1 MRTFWKFILG
11 AVIGGV
17 LGTAIALLFAPVAG
31 NDLRERIR
39 DYCTNI
45 RDEVKVAATN
55 KSQELQSKLALLQ
68 RR

>member
-1 MRTFWKFILG
+1 MRTFGKFVLG
-11 AVIGGV
+11 AVIGGI
-17 LGTAIALLFAPVAG
+17 LGTALALLFAPVAG

-45 RDEVKVAATN
+45 RDEVQDAATS
-55 KSQELQSKLALLQ
+55 KSQELQSHLAALQ

>member
-1 MRTFWKFILG
+1 MRTFWKFLLG
-11 AVIGGV
+11 AVIGGL
-17 LGTAIALLFAPVAG
+17 LGSALALLFAPVAG

-45 RDEVKVAATN
+45 RNEVKTAATN
-55 KSQELQSKLALLQ
+55 KSLELQSHLATLQ

>member
-1 MRTFWKFILG
+1 MRTFWKFLLG
-11 AVIGGV
+11 AVIGGL
-17 LGTAIALLFAPVAG
+17 LGSALALLFAPVAG

-45 RDEVKVAATN
+45 RNEVKTAATN
-55 KSQELQSKLALLQ
+55 KSLELQSHLAILQ

>member
-1 MRTFWKFILG
+1 MRTFWKFLLG
-11 AVIGGV
+11 AVIGGL
-17 LGTAIALLFAPVAG
+17 LGSALALLFAPVAG

-45 RDEVKVAATN
+45 RDEVKTAASN
-55 KSQELQSKLALLQ
+55 KSQELQNQLAALQ

>member
-1 MRTFWKFILG
+1 MRTFWKFVLG
-11 AVIGGV
+11 AVIGGI
-17 LGTAIALLFAPVAG
+17 LGTALALLFAPVAG

>member
-1 MRTFWKFILG
+1 MRAFWKFILG
-11 AVIGGV
+11 AVVGGV
-17 LGTAIALLFAPVAG
+17 LGTALALLFAPVAG

-45 RDEVKVAATN
+45 RDEVKDAAAS

-68 RR
+68 RG